1 MLQTCNEFPVL
12 GTLDMSSYFHTKSII
27 QLVEDL
33 IFNSIR
39 NFFLEM
45 LFDPSFHDHA
55 YHLVGIFDILIVEI
69 NLQEIM
75 MSINIQKVNFISN
88 VFFEILSR
96 HSNLLFWEIW
106 ECLTI
111 PIPCLSAC
119 KKINCITHFFLN
131 IF

>member
-1 MLQTCNEFPVL
+1 MINFLSMLQTCNEFPVL

-69 NLQEIM
+69 NLKEIM

-88 VFFEILSR
+88 VFCREIVKTFQLAILG
-96 HSNLLFWEIW
+96 NLGMLDHTYSMLI
-106 ECLTI
+106 CM
-111 PIPCLSAC
+111 
-119 KKINCITHFFLN
+119 
-131 IF
+131 